1 MLKNH
6 PERIRRH
13 GGCSSSLG
21 LTAALGSHIAATT
34 ARSEA
39 STAVTLEISTAL
51 TASTV
56 TTTAASTTTSSAIA
70 IAAIGVATG
79 ATLLDKDLLA
89 ANLVRVGGNSSSV
102 AGGLGKF
109 NESTVLG
116 RESC

>member
-1 MLKNH
+1 MDK
-6 PERIRRH
+6 EAWGR
-13 GGCSSSLG
+13 SSSLS
-21 LTAALGSHIAATT
+21 LTAALGSHVAATT
-34 ARSEA
+34 ARCEA

-56 TTTAASTTTSSAIA
+56 TTTTASTSSAVA
-70 IAAIGVATG
+70 IAAIGIATG

-89 ANLVRVGGNSSSV
+89 ANPVRVGGNRSSV

-116 RESC
+116 NH